1 MSVCLVT
8 TNKHMFVM
16 GKILDF
22 NKVGVKK
29 QEYLHD
35 KSVPHNKTR
44 FC

>member
-16 GKILDF
+16 GKILGF

-29 QEYLHD
+29 
-35 KSVPHNKTR
+35 SGIFT
-44 FC
+44 

>member
-16 GKILDF
+16 GKILDS

-35 KSVPHNKTR
+35 KSKTR